1 VLNAVNHHFKPEFIN
16 RIDEL
21 VVFHRLDERHIAQI
35 VDIQVDQLRGRLA
48 ERGLGLVLGD
58 AARQHIARVGYDPDF
73 GARPL
78 KRVIQREI
86 ADPIA
91 LRLLQGDFREGD
103 TITVGAS
110 PDGLVFTTG
119 ESVPVG

>member
-1 VLNAVNHHFKPEFIN
+1 M
-16 RIDEL
+16 
-21 VVFHRLDERHIAQI
+21 
-35 VDIQVDQLRGRLA
+35 
-48 ERGLGLVLGD
+48 
-58 AARQHIARVGYDPDF
+58 GYDPDF

-78 KRVIQREI
+78 KRVLQREV

-103 TITVGAS
+103 TIMVGAS